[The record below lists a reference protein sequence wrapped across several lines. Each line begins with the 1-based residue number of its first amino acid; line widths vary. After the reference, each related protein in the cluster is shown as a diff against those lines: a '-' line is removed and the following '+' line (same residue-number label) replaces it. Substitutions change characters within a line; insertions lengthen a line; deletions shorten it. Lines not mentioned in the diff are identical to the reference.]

1 MTDDLLADKT
11 YAGAVIARLRQEP
24 TLTEEQRALL
34 AALTDQEERL
44 ARIEA
49 TLRREGKL

>member
-24 TLTEEQRALL
+24 TPTEEQRALL
-34 AALTDQEERL
+34 AAATDQEEGL
-44 ARIEA
+44 AWIVA